1 MRPLTHGTKSLQT
14 VKLKYLKIYRDRH
27 GKTRYYFRRA
37 GFEEIALPDA
47 SAPEFMV
54 AYGEAL
60 KKSTL
65 TLTSEQ
71 KPPSDIGKGRVRNG
85 SLEALIVSWQMSS
98 DYMALKNS
106 TKSVYSRL
114 LNRIR
119 SDAIGQGPFADMQP
133 EHVRMVIAAL
143 GDAPTTRL
151 RIRRLLSQLMDYAI
165 DQGWRQDNPV
175 ASVKIKRRKS
185 EGIHPWTDMEIDQYL
200 AQWPPGTPQRLALSL
215 MLYTGQRRSD
225 VVRMGPFDVHEGM
238 IYVRQEKTNE
248 CLWIPIHSELKKELE
263 LWHSKGQT
271 YLCRTSDGKPYT
283 ANGFYNVFKDWCAL
297 ARLPMRCSPHGLRKA
312 AGRRLAEAGCT
323 PHQIAAI
330 LGHKTLSETM
340 RYTQSARQR
349 ILAEQAM
356 GKYDKVSNQ
365 K

>member
-1 MRPLTHGTKSLQT
+1 MQT
-14 VKLKYLKIYRDRH
+14 VKLKYLKIYRDNR
-27 GKTRYYFRRA
+27 GKTRYYVRRT
-37 GFEEIALPDA
+37 GFEDIALPDA
-47 SAPEFMV
+47 SSPEFMV

-60 KKSTL
+60 KKILIPKQQKLAEPST
-65 TLTSEQ
+65 
-71 KPPSDIGKGRVRNG
+71 IGLNRIKIG
-85 SLEALIVSWQMSS
+85 SLESLIVARQKSS
-98 DYMALKNS
+98 DYAVLKDS
-106 TKSVYSRL
+106 TKAVYNRL

-119 SDAIGQGPFADMQP
+119 SDPIGQGPFMDMQP
-133 EHVRMVIAAL
+133 EHVRMAIDAL
-143 GDAPTTRL
+143 GDAPTTRA

-165 DQGWRQDNPV
+165 DKGWREDNPV
-175 ASVKIKRRKS
+175 VSVKIKRRKS
-185 EGIHPWTDMEIDQYL
+185 EGIHPWTDPEIDQYL
-200 AQWPPGTPQRLALSL
+200 AQWPSGTPQRLALSL

-248 CLWIPIHSELKKELE
+248 CLWIPLHSALQAELD
-263 LWHSKGQT
+263 LWHGKGQT
-271 YLCRTSDGKPYT
+271 YLSRTSDGKPYT

-340 RYTQSARQR
+340 RYTQSARQKK
-349 ILAEQAM
+349 LAQQAM
-356 GKYDKVSNQ
+356 EKYDQKV
-365 K
+365 KIP

>member
-1 MRPLTHGTKSLQT
+1 MQT
-14 VKLKYLKIYRDRH
+14 VKLKYLKIYRDNR
-27 GKTRYYFRRA
+27 GKTRYYLRRA
-37 GFEEIALPDA
+37 GFETIPLPDA
-47 SAPEFMV
+47 SDPEFMV

-60 KKSTL
+60 KKTTL
-65 TLTSEQ
+65 ARTAE
-71 KPPSDIGKGRVRNG
+71 PPAPSNIGKGNIKAG
-85 SLEALIVSWQMSS
+85 TLEALIVSWQMSG
-98 DYMALKNS
+98 DYLALKDS
-106 TKSVYSRL
+106 TKAVYNRL

-119 SDAIGQGPFADMQP
+119 ADKIGQGPFADMQP
-133 EHVRMVIAAL
+133 EHVRVVIAAL
-143 GDAPTTRL
+143 GDAPTTRS

-165 DQGWRQDNPV
+165 DKGWRQDNPV

-185 EGIHPWTDMEIDQYL
+185 EGIHPWTDPEIEQYL

-248 CLWIPIHSELKKELE
+248 CLWIPIHTELHKELK
-263 LWHSKGQT
+263 LWHGKGQT
-271 YLCRTSDGKPYT
+271 YLSRTSDGKPYT

-340 RYTQSARQR
+340 RYTQSARQKT
-349 ILAEQAM
+349 LAQQAI
-356 GKYDKVSNQ
+356 GKYNKLSST